1 MMLILEDHANKQYL
15 IMVNLTLKNNVN
27 MILKNK
33 KKNNVNI
40 YVHKFHNKFDVAG

>member
-27 MILKNK
+27 MLCPQNFTT
-33 KKNNVNI
+33 NLM
-40 YVHKFHNKFDVAG
+40 